1 MIERKQLGGN
11 QVTDCPSPKKRTAV
25 PPAFFLDAAA
35 LSRLGGGLML
45 PMLVGRHNAPL
56 ILVLGFISFPHPPHS
71 IVQQGNANCR
81 SNHAICRGHRGY
93 FPCCN
98 NFHLFVAKHNKSLAK
113 ISCAFPLFFC
123 VPPVFSA
130 FCLRVFFTFPA
141 NFPPVRPRSFAALA
155 TKVFP
160 RRQTFMEGVS
170 GASWRW
176 SQRFSF
182 ASNIADL

>member
-45 PMLVGRHNAPL
+45 PMLVGRHNAL

-141 NFPPVRPRSFAALA
+141 NFPPV
-155 TKVFP
+155 
-160 RRQTFMEGVS
+160 
-170 GASWRW
+170 
-176 SQRFSF
+176 
-182 ASNIADL
+182 